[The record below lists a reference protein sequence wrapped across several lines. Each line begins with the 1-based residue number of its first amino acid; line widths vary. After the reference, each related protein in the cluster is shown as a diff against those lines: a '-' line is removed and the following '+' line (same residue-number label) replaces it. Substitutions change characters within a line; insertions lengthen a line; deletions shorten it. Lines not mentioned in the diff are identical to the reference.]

1 MGGCR
6 CSFRQCHVNS
16 SKYPRMHFF
25 RFPLKESERFSKW
38 MQYAK
43 MERMVQFTDVR
54 KKNTSICARHFRP
67 ECFMNYKMER
77 LAPKAVPTLMRLSKD
92 HALDFE
98 LDIEKGVLITME
110 ETKLKHL
117 IPPDN
122 FKDPLHLKNDTILME
137 MLNMARGQ
145 QSTTIILHEDIEY
158 IESNDEVKRFT
169 VMNPEKSPL
178 NSIEIL
184 ETIQV
189 SGPTFKRN
197 REFVIDE
204 IENDIASTT
213 QKKFKILNSVHCST
227 IKENKDETTIVLTSV
242 PDQNDANHVI
252 INDDIEFEATG
263 NTEHQNDIINDR
275 NEMLLTSPGYNS
287 NSSENDDE
295 NIEFFEVHKCDTDLL
310 HDMITQDS
318 DTTVVELKTDTLSST
333 GSIKQQILTL
343 QSEILDLKKQDED
356 MEGLQIKITLL
367 ENENSDL
374 RKYYKECQELRRR
387 YFALETENNRMK
399 AMLKEHNKDELLEY
413 REENNKL
420 KEVTS
425 GIVLLKTKLFS
436 KQQDAKELEN
446 IVEDIKYSQ
455 SDENEHN
462 NYSTS
467 ENIIKKE
474 IITLQKQVDI
484 KQKQLTNVQNQLE
497 KIESALKDV
506 KNENKIF
513 IKEKNCLEESFNNLQ
528 KRFEA
533 TQNDYKTLKFDY
545 ESLQQKHSDLQK
557 KYWKIQAIHTQEAT
571 VSTSLEKRSFK
582 THSLAIPAPP
592 APTKAQLFNGIKR
605 YLSAAMVSLLRMEM
619 FGSAEREWKADERQ
633 VAVDILR
640 LGETVYKYFID
651 EWRFRLPALRDVHN
665 WLSQSVQ
672 MDDDNDL

>member
-25 RFPLKESERFSKW
+25 RFPLKEPERFSKW
-38 MQYAK
+38 MRYAQ
-43 MERMVQFTDVR
+43 MERMVEFTDVR

-98 LDIEKGVLITME
+98 LDIDKGVLITME

-122 FKDPLHLKNDTILME
+122 FKDPLHLENDKILME
-137 MLNMARGQ
+137 MLNMAREQ

-158 IESNDEVKRFT
+158 IESSEEVKRFT
-169 VMNPEKSPL
+169 VMNSEKLPL

-204 IENDIASTT
+204 TENGSASTI
-213 QKKFKILNSVHCST
+213 QKKFKILNSAHCSA

-252 INDDIEFEATG
+252 INDDIEFEDTD
-263 NTEHQNDIINDR
+263 NIEHQNNIVNDR
-275 NEMLLTSPGYNS
+275 NEMLLTSSGYNN

-318 DTTVVELKTDTLSST
+318 DTTIVQLKADTLSST

-356 MEGLQIKITLL
+356 MEGLQIKISLL

-374 RKYYKECQELRRR
+374 RKYYKEYQELHRK
-387 YFALETENNRMK
+387 YLELEIENKRMTT
-399 AMLKEHNKDELLEY
+399 MLKEHNKDELLECK
-413 REENNKL
+413 EENKKL
-420 KEVTS
+420 REDTS
-425 GIVLLKTKLFS
+425 DIILLKSKLLS
-436 KQQDAKELEN
+436 RQETKELEN
-446 IVEDIKYSQ
+446 IVENIKNSQ
-455 SDENEHN
+455 FDENERN
-462 NYSTS
+462 NHSTN
-467 ENIIKKE
+467 ENRIKKE

-484 KQKQLTNVQNQLE
+484 KQKLLSNVKNQLE
-497 KIESALKDV
+497 KIESDLRDV
-506 KNENKIF
+506 KNENKNF
-513 IKEKNCLEESFNNLQ
+513 IKEKNCLEESLSNLQ
-528 KRFEA
+528 KKYEA
-533 TQNDYKTLKFDY
+533 THNDYKTLKLDY
-545 ESLQQKHSDLQK
+545 DSLQQKHSNLQK
-557 KYWKIQAIHTQEAT
+557 KYWKIQAIHTQETT
-571 VSTSLEKRSFK
+571 VSTSLEKSNFK
-582 THSLAIPAPP
+582 THTIATPTPP
-592 APTKAQLFNGIKR
+592 VLTKAQLFNGIKR
-605 YLSAAMVSLLRMEM
+605 YLSAAMVALLRMEM
-619 FGSAEREWKADERQ
+619 FGSSEREWKTDERQ

-640 LGETVYKYFID
+640 LGETIYKYFTD

-665 WLSQSVQ
+665 WLNQSVQ
-672 MDDDNDL
+672 MDDEDDL

>member
-38 MQYAK
+38 MRYAQ

-92 HALDFE
+92 QALDFE

-122 FKDPLHLKNDTILME
+122 FEDPLHLENDKILME
-137 MLNMARGQ
+137 MLNVAREQ
-145 QSTTIILHEDIEY
+145 ESTTIILHEDIEY
-158 IESNDEVKRFT
+158 IESSEEVKRFA
-169 VMNPEKSPL
+169 VMKPEKSPL

-189 SGPTFKRN
+189 SSPTLKRN
-197 REFVIDE
+197 RELVIDE
-204 IENDIASTT
+204 IENGVASTT
-213 QKKFKILNSVHCST
+213 QKKFKILNSAHCSA
-227 IKENKDETTIVLTSV
+227 IKDNKDETTIVLTSA
-242 PDQNDANHVI
+242 PDQNDDNHVI
-252 INDDIEFEATG
+252 INDNLEFEDTD
-263 NTEHQNDIINDR
+263 NIEHQNDIVNDR
-275 NEMLLTSPGYNS
+275 NEMLLISSGYNN

-318 DTTVVELKTDTLSST
+318 DSTIVQLKADTLSST
-333 GSIKQQILTL
+333 GSIKEQILTL
-343 QSEILDLKKQDED
+343 QSEILDLKNQNED

-374 RKYYKECQELRRR
+374 RKYCKEYQELRRK
-387 YFALETENNRMK
+387 YLALELENNRMK
-399 AMLKEHNKDELLEY
+399 TMLKEHNTLKEELLECK
-413 REENNKL
+413 EENKKL
-420 KEVTS
+420 KEDTA
-425 GIVLLKTKLFS
+425 GIVLLKSKLLS
-436 KQQDAKELEN
+436 RQQEPKELEN
-446 IVEDIKYSQ
+446 IA
-455 SDENEHN
+455 
-462 NYSTS
+462 
-467 ENIIKKE
+467 ENINNSKE
-474 IITLQKQVDI
+474 IITLQKKVDI
-484 KQKQLTNVQNQLE
+484 KQKLLSDVKNQVE
-497 KIESALKDV
+497 KIESDLKDV
-506 KNENKIF
+506 KNENKHF
-513 IKEKNCLEESFNNLQ
+513 IKDKNCLEESLNNLQ

-545 ESLQQKHSDLQK
+545 DSLQQKHSDLQK
-557 KYWKIQAIHTQEAT
+557 KYWKIQAIHTQETT
-571 VSTSLEKRSFK
+571 VSTSLEKSNFK
-582 THSLAIPAPP
+582 IHTAATPSPP
-592 APTKAQLFNGIKR
+592 ALTKAQLFNGIKR

-619 FGSAEREWKADERQ
+619 FGSSEREWKTDERQ

-640 LGETVYKYFID
+640 LGETTYKYFTD

-672 MDDDNDL
+672 MDYEDDL